1 LAVSSLLAKP
11 SKSPQAITIEV
22 SSTERQASFDET
34 KGSRSN
40 YNDMQTAL

>member
-11 SKSPQAITIEV
+11 SKSPQAIAIEV
-22 SSTERQASFDET
+22 PSTEHQASFDET

-40 YNDMQTAL
+40 YDDTQTTL